1 MITELISHNIDD
13 RLFPKL
19 RVASSILAAV
29 TKSNTF
35 LLSKIL
41 LKYYSPI
48 LSVSSYF
55 SFPYGE
61 SKGKGL
67 ADAWLA

>member
-1 MITELISHNIDD
+1 MITELISANKH
-13 RLFPKL
+13 RYSFPKL
-19 RVASSILAAV
+19 RVASSILAVV

-48 LSVSSYF
+48 LAVSSRF
-55 SFPYGE
+55 SIPHGE
-61 SKGKGL
+61 TRG
-67 ADAWLA
+67 DA